1 MEYSESALRKG
12 GRILKSIHIVLC
24 YFSAA
29 FVNVSKA
36 LLCVWLLFKTCQ
48 LLLSKTNQTFFYP
61 DCWVMPVSWVIFKV
75 LGSFVGLYVSL
86 MVEIMH
92 LFTNSPACRI
102 ISLLV

>member
-1 MEYSESALRKG
+1 MEYSESALKKG

-48 LLLSKTNQTFFYP
+48 LLLSKTNQGGFFFFYP
-61 DCWVMPVSWVIFKV
+61 DCCF
-75 LGSFVGLYVSL
+75 LGYFQSVG
-86 MVEIMH
+86 
-92 LFTNSPACRI
+92 
-102 ISLLV
+102 